1 MRRIFLNLDQIALD
15 ELGSKTLTQLR
26 DIAKEIGIK
35 SVSKYKKNELIELIN
50 ENIKK
55 EESIEIKTNTVQ
67 EKKIEKNERR
77 NCHLPRLF

>member
-1 MRRIFLNLDQIALD
+1 MNLDQITPN

-50 ENIKK
+50 ENIK
-55 EESIEIKTNTVQ
+55 
-67 EKKIEKNERR
+67 R
-77 NCHLPRLF
+77 